1 MVMMRRSVGSP
12 DGESTGLF
20 SCPPHGA
27 AGFILSPLPLFGGRD
42 GKVDV
47 MDCFAMKDGKCSVM
61 KCGKCG
67 GGTCHF
73 HKTREEQAQSLE
85 KVSERLRSLPG
96 YQQEA
101 IADKYYGGV
110 RKW

>member
-1 MVMMRRSVGSP
+1 MKEGKGSVRR
-12 DGESTGLF
+12 
-20 SCPPHGA
+20 
-27 AGFILSPLPLFGGRD
+27 
-42 GKVDV
+42 
-47 MDCFAMKDGKCSVM
+47 
-61 KCGKCG
+61 CGKWG
-67 GGTCHF
+67 GKTCHF

-85 KVSERLRSLPG
+85 KVRDRLRSLPE

>member
-1 MVMMRRSVGSP
+1 
-12 DGESTGLF
+12 
-20 SCPPHGA
+20 
-27 AGFILSPLPLFGGRD
+27 
-42 GKVDV
+42 
-47 MDCFAMKDGKCSVM
+47 MDCFAMKEDGSCNILSGGKCE
-61 KCGKCG
+61 

-73 HKTREEQAQSLE
+73 HKTHEEQVQSLE
-85 KVSERLRSLPG
+85 KVNERLRSLPE

>member
-1 MVMMRRSVGSP
+1 MENPRGFFHASARGS
-12 DGESTGLF
+12 GLYPF
-20 SCPPHGA
+20 TA
-27 AGFILSPLPLFGGRD
+27 APFGRRD
-42 GKVDV
+42 GKVDA
-47 MDCFAMKDGKCSVM
+47 MDCFAMKDGKCNVLR
-61 KCGKCG
+61 CGKCG

-85 KVSERLRSLPG
+85 KVSERLRSLPE